1 MYNAI
6 YDNKHWRDEALADL
20 YKTLDAKLRNI
31 FSGDSRAS
39 LISLL
44 KNWQENLD
52 SSVWEQVFADNTGE
66 FLQML
71 KLYESDDERG
81 LIQKLAFLF
90 TGLRLNDWSEKEIPV
105 F

>member
-1 MYNAI
+1 MNVLRNQNNPRDILFKHFPQIFGTNDYTHLYNAI

-44 KNWQENLD
+44 KIGRKIWIVAFG
-52 SSVWEQVFADNTGE
+52 SRY
-66 FLQML
+66 LQIIL
-71 KLYESDDERG
+71 ESFCRC
-81 LIQKLAFLF
+81 
-90 TGLRLNDWSEKEIPV
+90 
-105 F
+105 